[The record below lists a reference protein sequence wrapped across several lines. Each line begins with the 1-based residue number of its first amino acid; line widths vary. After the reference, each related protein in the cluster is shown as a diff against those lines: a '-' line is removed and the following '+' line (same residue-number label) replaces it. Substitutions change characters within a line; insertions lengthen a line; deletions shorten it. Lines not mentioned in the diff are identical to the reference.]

1 MLLPLLM
8 TLFGL
13 IALFEGIFLLT
24 HIHKPFLVFDPTK
37 SKYLAPQLK
46 NWGIVMTIVGIISII
61 SGWTNNTGFLVI
73 MVIIGCVSETLMAF
87 AITADFR
94 VNHRK

>member
-1 MLLPLLM
+1 MLLSLLM

-24 HIHKPFLVFDPTK
+24 HIHKPFLVFDPNK

-46 NWGIVMTIVGIISII
+46 NWGIVMTIVGILCVIA
-61 SGWTNNTGFLVI
+61 GWTNSTGFLVV
-73 MVIIGCVSETLMAF
+73 MVIIGCVCETLMAF
-87 AITADFR
+87 TITADLR

>member
-13 IALFEGIFLLT
+13 IALFEGVFLLT
-24 HIHKPFLVFDPTK
+24 HIHKPFLIFDPTK

-46 NWGIVMTIVGIISII
+46 NWG
-61 SGWTNNTGFLVI
+61 L
-73 MVIIGCVSETLMAF
+73 
-87 AITADFR
+87 
-94 VNHRK
+94 

>member
-46 NWGIVMTIVGIISII
+46 KLGDCDDYRRYFKYHFWMDKQYWIPSYYG
-61 SGWTNNTGFLVI
+61 
-73 MVIIGCVSETLMAF
+73 
-87 AITADFR
+87 
-94 VNHRK
+94 NHRLCQ

>member
-46 NWGIVMTIVGIISII
+46 NWGIVMTIVGILSFWMDKQYWIPSYY
-61 SGWTNNTGFLVI
+61 
-73 MVIIGCVSETLMAF
+73 
-87 AITADFR
+87 D
-94 VNHRK
+94 NHWLCKRNINGLRNYC